1 MAVRLEVGEIGW
13 NGAKVSRKTFGFGR
27 NSGPIPSGL
36 NAENPRK
43 TRENKNQDESRRRNF
58 WNFSETCSTWG

>member
-27 NSGPIPSGL
+27 NPSGFHEGMDAG
-36 NAENPRK
+36 NRRK
-43 TRENKNQDESRRRNF
+43 TRENKNPDESRRRNF
-58 WNFSETCSTWG
+58 RNFSEK